1 MGVMSGIAA
10 DIEMVAGMGHNGGP
24 AVRPYDAIKA
34 HVDDLYAEAKNWLDG
49 DPIKTPEQAA
59 KVEQLL
65 DMIREAEKAA
75 DDARKLE
82 NKPFDEGKAEVQE
95 RYNILIG
102 KTKSVTGK
110 TVLAADACKAALK
123 PWREA
128 RETEARAAAEEA
140 RRVAEEAAQRAVDAA
155 RAAAADDLSARED
168 AEALIKQADQAASAL
183 LRAEKDATKGHG
195 LRTTYRP
202 ILTNGVEAARHFW
215 ATRRDDCERFF
226 TGLAAEEVRGGK
238 RQIPGFDVVADRSAV

>member
-1 MGVMSGIAA
+1 MGRVAELAAEVETYAGI
-10 DIEMVAGMGHNGGP
+10 GHNNP
-24 AVRPYDAIKA
+24 PRPYDAIKA
-34 HVDDLYAEAKNWLDG
+34 HVDDLYAEAKLWLDG

-59 KVEQLL
+59 EVERLL

-75 DDARKLE
+75 DEARKLE

-95 RYNILIG
+95 RYNTLIG

-110 TVLAADACKAALK
+110 TVLAAEACKAALK

-128 RETEARAAAEEA
+128 REAEARAAAEEG
-140 RRVAEEAAQRAVDAA
+140 RRAAEEAAQRAAEAA
-155 RAAAADDLSARED
+155 RAAAANDLSARED
-168 AEALIKQADQAASAL
+168 ADALIKQADQAAKAAS
-183 LRAEKDATKGHG
+183 RAEKDAATGLG

-202 ILTNGVEAARHFW
+202 VLVNGTDAARHFW
-215 ATRRDDCERFF
+215 ATRREDCERFF

>member
-1 MGVMSGIAA
+1 MGRVAEIAA
-10 DIEMVAGMGHNGGP
+10 EVDRFGIGGNNP
-24 AVRPYDAIKA
+24 PQPRPYDAIKA
-34 HVDDLYAEAKNWLDG
+34 HVDDLYDEAKNWLDG
-49 DPIKTPEQAA
+49 EPITTPEQAA
-59 KVEQLL
+59 EVERLL

-75 DDARKLE
+75 DEARKLE

-95 RYNILIG
+95 RYNTLIG

-128 RETEARAAAEEA
+128 REAEARAAAEKA
-140 RRVAEEAAQRAVDAA
+140 RRAAEGAAQRAAEAA

-168 AEALIKQADQAASAL
+168 AEALIKQADQAAKVAN
-183 LRAEKDATKGHG
+183 RAEKDATTGLG

-202 ILTNGVEAARHFW
+202 VLTNGTDAARHFW
-215 ATRRDDCERFF
+215 ATRREDCERFF